1 MKKLRDSFS
10 KLMSRHYSVRTQL
23 FGIAA
28 FFICIGSFAILIAN
42 SQLIPIIYT
51 VRQSYYLKEL
61 SMDVEALLYTSKDFY
76 NDMAYL
82 EESNNL
88 EVEIYNSAGKLVY
101 DSTVSRIVQN
111 WEEGEKIDLL
121 DVLRTRN
128 LKATTHKDF
137 ENGAYLE
144 QMIDEKTKL
153 QYMMYANP
161 LSSGGVLKIYAQ
173 MNYLE
178 NASNSTTRYV
188 SFIAIT
194 TFALIMLSLYIYLH
208 HFTKPL
214 IEMNSI
220 TRDMAKMDFTQKCP
234 PYNNNEIGELGQS
247 INTLSQSL
255 DRTLRDLK
263 EKNERLEADIE
274 HERKLDR
281 IRKEFVSNASHELKT
296 PIAIIQGYA
305 EGLKLGIENNRAT
318 SGEYCDIIIEET
330 HKMNRLVCEML
341 ELSKYESGAYRLE
354 PKRFEI
360 KSFINNSI
368 DTYDILAKE
377 SDITIEKDIP
387 DGLYGYGDPLRLEM
401 VIHNYVSNA
410 LSHANGDKIIRLSA
424 HETDDVIRISV
435 FNTGDHIAERD
446 LENIWM
452 SFYRSDKA
460 HSRAEG
466 RFGIGLSIVKA
477 IQEQHN
483 MTYSVENVE
492 GGVTFSF
499 DIRKANEEKEDG
511 TEEQG

>member
-1 MKKLRDSFS
+1 MKTLRKIFP
-10 KLMSRHYSVRTQL
+10 KLMSRQYSVRTQL

-42 SQLIPIIYT
+42 SQLIPIVYT
-51 VRQSYYLKEL
+51 IRQSYNLREL
-61 SMDVEALLYTSKDFY
+61 SHQLETLIYNSNDFY
-76 NDMAYL
+76 NDMAYI
-82 EESNNL
+82 EESNNI
-88 EVEIYNSAGKLVY
+88 EVEIYNREGKLVY
-101 DSTVSRIVQN
+101 DSAVSRIVQD
-111 WEEGEKIDLL
+111 WEEGEKINLL

-128 LKATTHKDF
+128 LKSTSHKDF
-137 ENGAYLE
+137 DNGAYLE
-144 QMIDEKTKL
+144 QLIDEKTQL

-161 LSSGGVLKIYAQ
+161 LGSGGILKIYAQ

-188 SFIAIT
+188 SFIAIA
-194 TFALIMLSLYIYLH
+194 TFALIIISLYFYLH

-214 IEMNSI
+214 IEINKI
-220 TRDMAKMDFTQKCP
+220 TRDMAKMDFSQKCP
-234 PYNNNEIGELGQS
+234 PCSNNEIGELAHS

-274 HERKLDR
+274 QKRRLER

-305 EGLKLGIENNRAT
+305 EGLKLGIETKRTT

-341 ELSKYESGAYRLE
+341 ELSKYESGVYQLE
-354 PKRFEI
+354 PQNFDI
-360 KSFINNSI
+360 KTFINNSI
-368 DTYDILAKE
+368 DTYDILAHE
-377 SDITIEKDIP
+377 SGITIEKDIP
-387 DGLYGYGDPLRLEM
+387 DYLTGYGDPIKLEM

-410 LSHANGDKIIRLSA
+410 LSHAKYDKIIRLYATQTEDS
-424 HETDDVIRISV
+424 IRINV
-435 FNTGDHIAERD
+435 FNTGDHIAEND
-446 LENIWM
+446 LENIWH

-460 HSRAEG
+460 HSREEG

-477 IQEQHN
+477 IQDQHS
-483 MTYSVENVE
+483 MPYAVENVD
-492 GGVTFSF
+492 GGVVFSF
-499 DIRKANEEKEDG
+499 DIKKATEETDNG
-511 TEEQG
+511 TEKQG

>member
-1 MKKLRDSFS
+1 MKTLRKLFPNF
-10 KLMSRHYSVRTQL
+10 MSRQYSVRTQL

-28 FFICIGSFAILIAN
+28 FFICIGSFAIIIAN

-51 VRQSYYLKEL
+51 IRQSYYLKEL
-61 SMDVEALLYTSKDFY
+61 SQEVEVLIYNSNDFY
-76 NDMAYL
+76 NDMAYI

-88 EVEIYNSAGKLVY
+88 EVEIYNREGKLVY
-101 DSTVSRIVQN
+101 DSAVSRIIQD

-128 LKATTHKDF
+128 LKSISHKDF

-144 QMIDEKTKL
+144 QLTDEKTHL

-161 LSSGGVLKIYAQ
+161 LSNGSLLKIYAQ

-178 NASNSTTRYV
+178 TASNATTRYV
-188 SFIAIT
+188 SFIAIA
-194 TFALIMLSLYIYLH
+194 TFALIIISLYFYLH

-214 IEMNSI
+214 IEINKI
-220 TRDMAKMDFTQKCP
+220 TRDMAKMDFSQKCP
-234 PYNNNEIGELGQS
+234 PCSNNEIGELAQS

-274 HERKLDR
+274 RERKLER

-305 EGLKLGIENNRAT
+305 EGLKLGIETKRAT

-341 ELSKYESGAYRLE
+341 ELSKYESGVYQLE
-354 PKRFEI
+354 PQNFDVKD
-360 KSFINNSI
+360 FINNSI
-368 DTYDILAKE
+368 DTYDILAEE
-377 SDITIEKDIP
+377 SGIKIEKDVP
-387 DGLYGYGDPLRLEM
+387 DSLIGYGDPVKLEM
-401 VIHNYVSNA
+401 VVHNYVSNA
-410 LSHANGDKIIRLSA
+410 LSHAKY
-424 HETDDVIRISV
+424 EKKIRITAIEADDFIRINV
-435 FNTGDHIAERD
+435 FNTGDHIAEHD
-446 LENIWM
+446 LENIWL

-460 HSRAEG
+460 HSREEG

-477 IQEQHN
+477 IQDQHA
-483 MTYSVENVE
+483 MPYAVENTE
-492 GGVTFSF
+492 GGVVFSF
-499 DIRKANEEKEDG
+499 DIKKANGEKENG
-511 TEEQG
+511 TEK